1 MDGRKTQEKK
11 KEKKE
16 KEKVKG
22 PRIVTNRDDRYMG
35 LAFFHAS
42 FSKDPNTQV
51 GAVIVNSNNEIT
63 GTGYN
68 GPPKKI
74 DDNKINWDRPH
85 KYPFIKHAEANA
97 IDHSIST
104 KDCTL
109 YVTGIPCRKCMLEI
123 VDAEISKVIYFDM
136 KKIVDPLSML
146 SSNDE
151 IETTTEIANLAGVE
165 LISYSGNLDWMKDR
179 IEFLQKAGIFSI

>member
-1 MDGRKTQEKK
+1 MNPRKVPSRDEK
-11 KEKKE
+11 
-16 KEKVKG
+16 
-22 PRIVTNRDDRYMG
+22 YMG

-74 DDNKINWDRPH
+74 DDNLINWSRPN

-97 IDHSIST
+97 IDHSLIST

-109 YVTGIPCRKCMLEI
+109 YVTGIPCQKCMLEI
-123 VDAEISKVIYFDM
+123 VDAEISKVVYFDM
-136 KKIVDPLSML
+136 KNIVDSKSML
-146 SSNDE
+146 SNNSE
-151 IETTTEIANLAGVE
+151 MQITQEIAKIAGVD
-165 LISYSGNLDWMKDR
+165 LIPFIGNLNWIKDR
-179 IEFLQKAGIFSI
+179 VVFLENLGIFAIDK

>member
-1 MDGRKTQEKK
+1 VKSPRKI
-11 KEKKE
+11 
-16 KEKVKG
+16 
-22 PRIVTNRDDRYMG
+22 PSRDDRYMG

-74 DDNKINWDRPH
+74 DDNKIDWDRPH

-97 IDHSIST
+97 IDHSLIST
-104 KDCTL
+104 KGSVL
-109 YVTGIPCRKCMLEI
+109 YVTGIPCRNCMLKI

-136 KKIVDPLSML
+136 KKVVDSSSML
-146 SSNDE
+146 SSDNE
-151 IETTTEIANLAGVE
+151 IEITKKIAELADIQLVPF
-165 LISYSGNLDWMKDR
+165 SGNLSWMKSR
-179 IEFLQKAGIFSI
+179 IEYLDKVGVL

>member
-22 PRIVTNRDDRYMG
+22 PRIVPNRDDRYMG

-42 FSKDPNTQV
+42 FSKDQNTQV

-74 DDNKINWDRPH
+74 LPALMMSQR
-85 KYPFIKHAEANA
+85 
-97 IDHSIST
+97 
-104 KDCTL
+104 
-109 YVTGIPCRKCMLEI
+109 R
-123 VDAEISKVIYFDM
+123 
-136 KKIVDPLSML
+136 
-146 SSNDE
+146 
-151 IETTTEIANLAGVE
+151 
-165 LISYSGNLDWMKDR
+165 
-179 IEFLQKAGIFSI
+179 